1 MKQCDEESGKPPNE
15 AGVTILKGAEHAS
28 TETGDKFTHRM
39 IISSIGV
46 LQIKEKHSNG
56 KTTSHAIVI
65 SNGLSVNKNFQ

>member
-1 MKQCDEESGKPPNE
+1 MLND
-15 AGVTILKGAEHAS
+15 AGVVILGGAEHAS
-28 TETGDKFTHRM
+28 TETGDKFTHR

-65 SNGLSVNKNFQ
+65 ANGLSVNKNFQ